1 MILDVLILGTSWN
14 DLPNVSVA
22 YQWLPVMYLLH
33 LALKNLFMS
42 LILQMNLTR
51 VSRFRPHGL
60 LL

>member
-1 MILDVLILGTSWN
+1 MILDVLILETSWN

-22 YQWLPVMYLLH
+22 YQWLSVMYLLH